1 MQAYMEEAALKE
13 TFGERD
19 KFAKMCGIVIDTAA
33 DGTASGH
40 VDLAAHHL
48 NAAGSAQGGI
58 LFTLADTVAAAAANS
73 RGPMAVTVQT
83 NCQYVRGVGHGRLTA
98 KAHEVAPSKKL
109 PSYTVEITDDAGR
122 VIFISTA
129 IFYVKENP
137 LPQDKKQ
144 ETT

>member
-1 MQAYMEEAALKE
+1 MLTYMEEAALKE
-13 TFGERD
+13 IFGERD

-40 VDLAAHHL
+40 VDLVAHHI

-73 RGPMAVTVQT
+73 RGQMAVTIQT
-83 NCQYVRGVGHGRLTA
+83 NCQYVRGVSHGRLTA
-98 KAHEVAPSKKL
+98 KAREAAPSRKM
-109 PSYTVEITDDAGR
+109 PSYAVEVTDEAGR
-122 VIFISTA
+122 VVFISTA
-129 IFYVKENP
+129 IFYVKETP